1 MFLALGEEASH
12 MARPIEGIPPFKGK
26 AAKWMTEYLKTAQP
40 DAKKL
45 EQARRDQEVAKRVK
59 RLPA

>member
-1 MFLALGEEASH
+1 

-26 AAKWMTEYLKTAQP
+26 AAKWMTDYLKTARP
-40 DAKKL
+40 DAEKV

-59 RLPA
+59 PLP